1 MRQVYETM
9 NTCQWDKE
17 YQAAMY
23 EASDRRISDRRN
35 SERMHLVHN
44 LAATHEASEVRISAC
59 SQNFCLQFSEK
70 MHLEHNFPQTK
81 QDQKDVNKDIKLRR
95 VAARIVASYYCD
107 EPEPLVWKKADAMA
121 GSYGTGFRCLEDSV
135 DPKSIRAGSI
145 ENCDLGVQQLLTL
158 MCSGRTVL
166 GVDID

>member
-1 MRQVYETM
+1 M
-9 NTCQWDKE
+9 
-17 YQAAMY
+17 
-23 EASDRRISDRRN
+23 
-35 SERMHLVHN
+35 
-44 LAATHEASEVRISAC
+44 
-59 SQNFCLQFSEK
+59 
-70 MHLEHNFPQTK
+70 
-81 QDQKDVNKDIKLRR
+81 DIDLSR
-95 VAARIVASYYCD
+95 VAARIVPPYYCG